1 MKSIFEV
8 GDLVILNNGDYVN
21 LEKGTLGIITRPITR
36 QSALINVWI
45 DGAEWSFNQHEFTH
59 VRNIKETK

>member
-21 LEKGTLGIITRPITR
+21 LEKGTIGIVTRPITR
-36 QSALINVWI
+36 RSALINVWI
-45 DGAEWSFNQHEFTH
+45 DGGQWSFNQHEFTH
-59 VRNIKETK
+59 VRNIKEIT

>member
-21 LEKGTLGIITRPITR
+21 LEKGTIGIITRPTTR

-45 DGAEWSFNQHEFTH
+45 DGGQWSFNQHEFTH
-59 VRNIKETK
+59 VRNIKETT

>member
-21 LEKGTLGIITRPITR
+21 LEKGTIGIITRPITR

-45 DGAEWSFNQHEFTH
+45 DGGQWSFNQHEFTH
-59 VRNIKETK
+59 VCNIKETT

>member
-1 MKSIFEV
+1 MKSIFEI
-8 GDLVILNNGDYVN
+8 GDLVMLNNGDYVN
-21 LEKGTLGIITRPITR
+21 LEKGMLGIITRPITR

-59 VRNIKETK
+59 VRNIKETT

>member
-21 LEKGTLGIITRPITR
+21 LEKGTIGIITRPTTR

-45 DGAEWSFNQHEFTH
+45 DGGQWSFNQHEFTH
-59 VRNIKETK
+59 VCNIKETT

>member
-1 MKSIFEV
+1 MKRIFEI
-8 GDLVILNNGDYVN
+8 GDLVILTTDVYTN
-21 LEKGTLGIITRPITR
+21 LRKGTIGIITRPITR
-36 QSALINVWI
+36 RRALINVWI